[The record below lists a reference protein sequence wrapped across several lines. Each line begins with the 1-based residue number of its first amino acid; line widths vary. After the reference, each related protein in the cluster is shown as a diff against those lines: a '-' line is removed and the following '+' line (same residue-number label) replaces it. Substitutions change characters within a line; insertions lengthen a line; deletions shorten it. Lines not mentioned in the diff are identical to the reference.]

1 MALLA
6 HTVVVGEEKVTGAKA
21 DVIRAA
27 YDCLN
32 AAVRTLKAGAFNH
45 QVTSNFAKVT
55 EAYGVNFLE
64 GVLSHEI
71 KRHLIDGNNV
81 ILGTVTDDQRVADV
95 EFQVN
100 QVYVLDCIVSNGS
113 GKPKQST
120 LRTTVFKRS
129 LDSNF
134 DLKTRNARQ
143 FFTMLN
149 ERFPSLA
156 FSLNSFDDEILARA
170 GSNEC
175 QKAGLI
181 DAYPVLTESK
191 NDIVAHFKW
200 TVLISNKRVVLLA
213 HHLLDEESVVS
224 DKSVVDEE
232 LKTLLAVRIC
242 FVAFLLLVLSLKF

>member
-6 HTVVVGEEKVTGAKA
+6 HTVVVGEEKVTGVKA

-27 YDCLN
+27 YDCMG
-32 AAVRTLKAGAFNH
+32 AAVRTLKPGNH
-45 QVTSNFAKVT
+45 NNEITGNFAKVC
-55 EAYGVNFLE
+55 EAYGVKALE

-81 ILGTVTDDQRVADV
+81 IISAEQPEQRVADV

-100 QVYVLDCIVSNGS
+100 QIYVLDCLVSSGN
-113 GKPKQST
+113 GKPKESP
-120 LRTTVFKRS
+120 LRRTVFKRA

-149 ERFPSLA
+149 ERYPSLA

-175 QKAGLI
+175 AKTGLI
-181 DAYPVLTESK
+181 DAYPVLSEAK
-191 NDIVAHFKW
+191 GDIVAQFKW
-200 TVLISNKRVVLLA
+200 TVLISSKRIVLIA
-213 HHLLDEESVVS
+213 HNLLDEASVVS
-224 DKSVVDEE
+224 DKTIEDAD
-232 LKTLLAVRIC
+232 LKTLLEVRIT
-242 FVAFLLLVLSLKF
+242 LN